1 MKHWGFTY
9 KNVFGTKCARMAV
22 RMDAAWGFTFVTLR
36 NCCFSAGG
44 EKSEPPSRGTQVNFL
59 ATRKREHSRKP
70 EELYNIV
77 EACSYGPFLELFAR
91 HPRPNWDS
99 WGNEMEVGPNGIPR
113 GGC

>member
-1 MKHWGFTY
+1 MRKDGGLDGRGVGFY
-9 KNVFGTKCARMAV
+9 FRNVTELLLFGTRGKIRTAQ
-22 RMDAAWGFTFVTLR
+22 
-36 NCCFSAGG
+36 AG
-44 EKSEPPSRGTQVNFL
+44 RTQVNFL
-59 ATRKREHSRKP
+59 ATRKREHSRKT